1 MSSSPKWNPP
11 EIAGGGSRHERVR
24 AHVGSILSA
33 KPHVGPPAPVWVQG
47 ALILF
52 GSVLFGMQF
61 VAFKKSFQAIGPS
74 TLLALRPILA
84 LPLMF
89 LLMRW
94 AREPIAVERA
104 SLRRVLVPA
113 TLLTVSFVTFM
124 FAVHRLPVGL
134 TSTLVSMT
142 PIFSVGLG
150 LLFGMQRIGAVAIAG
165 SVVGVLGVAIATG
178 ATSGD
183 ADVLGLV
190 LLLLTNVSY
199 ALSLIAYKKMEI
211 RISSAVYLIVM
222 MAECVVL
229 FVPLAIVL
237 DGFSMHWTW
246 GSALGFAY
254 IVTFGQIVAYV
265 TVVAL
270 VRVAGVFQ
278 SSLTTPLI
286 PVFAILFAFLLLDD
300 PLLGRELAGGA
311 LIILGVV
318 AAILPRRRR
327 GGA

>member
-1 MSSSPKWNPP
+1 MSLVGR
-11 EIAGGGSRHERVR
+11 AHERAR
-24 AHVGSILSA
+24 TEVGHILSA
-33 KPHVGPPAPVWVQG
+33 KPHVGPPAPVWLQG
-47 ALILF
+47 LLILLA
-52 GSVLFGMQF
+52 SVLFGMQF
-61 VAFKKSFQAIGPS
+61 VAFKKSFEAIGPS

-84 LPLMF
+84 LPLML

-124 FAVHRLPVGL
+124 FGVHRLPVGL

-150 LLFGMQRIGAVAIAG
+150 LLFGMQRIGPVALAG
-165 SVVGVLGVAIATG
+165 SLAGVVGVAIATG
-178 ATSGD
+178 AATGE

-190 LLLLTNVSY
+190 LIAITNISY
-199 ALSLIAYKKMEI
+199 SLSLIAYKKMEI
-211 RISSAVYLIVM
+211 RISSAIYLIVM
-222 MAECVVL
+222 MAECIVL

-237 DGFSMHWTW
+237 DGFAMDWTW
-246 GSALGFAY
+246 DSGLGFAY
-254 IVTFGQIVAYV
+254 IVTFGQIVAYIL
-265 TVVAL
+265 VVAL

-278 SSLTTPLI
+278 SALTTPLI
-286 PVFAILFAFLLLDD
+286 PVFAILFAVLLLDD

-311 LIILGVV
+311 LIIVGVI
-318 AAILPRRRR
+318 AAILPRRQ
-327 GGA
+327 AKAA